1 MSAGPVTLDPTCRAG
16 GRRPGGRRHPAR
28 SPAGR
33 FTFAVREVLPAAH
46 AFRSAIAPAL
56 NPVERAG
63 ARGLLEL
70 LDRRKRGAE

>member
-1 MSAGPVTLDPTCRAG
+1 MPR
-16 GRRPGGRRHPAR
+16 RRPSTRGPAA
-28 SPAGR
+28 PGAQPGR